1 VKDIGAGIG
10 IAIGCFSISDI
21 DSDPG
26 LERRN
31 LVSDAW
37 TFASASEKGALIARV
52 VVSTRNTLASML
64 ESDVSMPEKIVSKP
78 ENIVS
83 ILETIVLMP

>member
-1 VKDIGAGIG
+1 MKDIGAGIG
-10 IAIGCFSISDI
+10 IAIRCFSISDI
-21 DSDPG
+21 DFDPG

-52 VVSTRNTLASML
+52 AVSTRNTLASML

-83 ILETIVLMP
+83 ILKTIVLMP